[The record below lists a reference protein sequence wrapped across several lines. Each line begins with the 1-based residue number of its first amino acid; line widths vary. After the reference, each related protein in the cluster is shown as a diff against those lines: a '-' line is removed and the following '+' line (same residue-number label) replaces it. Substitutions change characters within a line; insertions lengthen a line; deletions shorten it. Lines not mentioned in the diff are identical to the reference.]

1 MSIEYTRWGGRN
13 DDSDDNRGERRRI
26 QLKMADI
33 PKSGL
38 NDSLNSSV
46 NLAGRLNAE
55 EREMNT
61 LANHH
66 QTEGTHKRGSGS
78 KIGRPV
84 TTSARS
90 ETDANTVRGI
100 VES

>member
-1 MSIEYTRWGGRN
+1 MKTT
-13 DDSDDNRGERRRI
+13 
-26 QLKMADI
+26 DI

-38 NDSLNSSV
+38 DNSLNGIV
-46 NLAGRLNAE
+46 NLAGRLDAE
-55 EREMNT
+55 EKEINR
-61 LANHH
+61 LANHC
-66 QTEGTHKRGSGS
+66 QTEVTHKRGSGS

-90 ETDANTVRGI
+90 ETDANTVSGI